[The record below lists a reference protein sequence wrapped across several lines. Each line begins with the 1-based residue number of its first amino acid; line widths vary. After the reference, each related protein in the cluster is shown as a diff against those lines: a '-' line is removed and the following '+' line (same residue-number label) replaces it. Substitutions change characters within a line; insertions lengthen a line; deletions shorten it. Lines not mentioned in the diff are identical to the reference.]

1 MDTCEYCQQPIEND
15 WELWL
20 AEDGSYHDECHA
32 NWHHEEQR
40 KWFASFQRS
49 SHVVQDDYDAYGNSY
64 KNAEYMDRVIGDN

>member
-1 MDTCEYCQQPIEND
+1 MDTCEYCQKPIEND

-40 KWFASFQRS
+40 KWRVVSQM
-49 SHVVQDDYDAYGNSY
+49 VQDDYDAYGNSY